1 MLLLREI
8 NELNDVQI
16 LTEGEGASKRHTI
29 NGIFMQADIKN
40 KNGRMY
46 PGDILERE
54 VKRYIKEYIDNERGL
69 GELGHPANP
78 SINLDRVSHKIT
90 SITREGSNFIG
101 KATILGT
108 PMGNIVKNLMDE
120 GVKIGVSS
128 RGLGSLEEK
137 CGIRQVCEDYRLV
150 TPADIVSD
158 PSGPECFV
166 DNLMEGAEWI
176 FQNDVYVR
184 VEKDIKAEIN
194 NLSRA
199 KKLDE
204 AALIH
209 VFDKMLKM
217 I

>member
-8 NELNDVQI
+8 NEIDDVKIIQ
-16 LTEGEGASKRHTI
+16 EGEGDNKKHVI
-29 NGIFMQADIKN
+29 EGIFMQADIKN

-46 PGDILERE
+46 PGDILTRE
-54 VKRYIKEYIDNERGL
+54 VDRYIKEYIETGRGL
-69 GELGHPANP
+69 GELGHPSNP

-90 SITREGSNFIG
+90 SLTRDGSNFIG
-101 KATILGT
+101 KATIMGT

-128 RGLGSLEEK
+128 RGLGSLTESK
-137 CGIRQVCEDYRLV
+137 GVRQVGEDFHLV

-158 PSGPECFV
+158 PSGPQCFV
-166 DNLMEGAEWI
+166 DNLMEGAEWV
-176 FQNDVYVR
+176 FHNDAFVR

-204 AALIH
+204 AAVVDI
-209 VFDKMLKM
+209 FSKMLRL